1 MVGSGLKPRT
11 GLAKKMEDSAYFLI
25 DVFKES
31 LILLKHNLIDKRKYT
46 LLIVRI
52 VESGL
57 LLHDQAKSKHRDL
70 GKSAFDI
77 NLYIN
82 GFKIFIELYQKDSE
96 QGRIFLLCPL
106 NISSSSEPDIKTGN
120 WSS

>member
-11 GLAKKMEDSAYFLI
+11 GLAKKMEDSVYFLI
-25 DVFKES
+25 DVLKES